1 MNEEIT
7 LRDIIKAIVIL
18 KPGSTTAII
27 QKMILSNPPSGTV
40 TTAIHS
46 IKDQGLFYTRKVPN
60 KGRPGFT
67 GFTCFAY
74 YPTNLLLDSFTV
86 TREMQEYLGLTEVKL
101 KPKKLKREDN
111 TVFESCK
118 QSPATKRVLWFYG
131 RGDLPDVE
139 VR

>member
-7 LRDIIKAIVIL
+7 LRDIIKAIVVL
-18 KPGSTTAII
+18 KPGSTAAII
-27 QKMILSNPPSGTV
+27 QMMILSNHPSSTV

-46 IKDQGLFYTRKVPN
+46 IKEQGLFYTRKVPN

-67 GFTCFAY
+67 CYAY
-74 YPTNLLLDSFTV
+74 YPTKKLLDSFTV
-86 TREMQEYLGLTEVKL
+86 TAAMIEYLGLTEVKL

-131 RGDLPDVE
+131 IGDLPAI
-139 VR
+139 